1 LRIGVEELRRNVTRH
16 ESRSFIKRSSRWQN
30 CEQHCPNLSGT
41 GSFCSSHL
49 GGSPA
54 IARELCLEQVTAVT
68 PYRVEMQ
75 PNFSMRFRSNARA
88 QV

>member
-1 LRIGVEELRRNVTRH
+1 
-16 ESRSFIKRSSRWQN
+16 
-30 CEQHCPNLSGT
+30 
-41 GSFCSSHL
+41 
-49 GGSPA
+49 
-54 IARELCLEQVTAVT
+54 VTAVT